1 MQHGQ
6 PTSRWRCSRP
16 TSERRALATTG
27 ASRGLGPSA
36 TGRFFPVA
44 AQPKVTPGG
53 NCADRASTC
62 DWQPSIFIAACG
74 SVTGMHAKPS
84 RFTRASG
91 PAKRRRGHVEW
102 SLRSNEHGVLDRA
115 NVPGDNAGTSQSWAL
130 ARATGLRVAHARGRA
145 GDAGRAGTAG
155 LTTGPLLDE

>member
-115 NVPGDNAGTSQSWAL
+115 NVPGDNAGTSQSWDSSDRTAK
-130 ARATGLRVAHARGRA
+130 ACDFMMQAVAMTGAFGSVGFVRRKA
-145 GDAGRAGTAG
+145 
-155 LTTGPLLDE
+155 